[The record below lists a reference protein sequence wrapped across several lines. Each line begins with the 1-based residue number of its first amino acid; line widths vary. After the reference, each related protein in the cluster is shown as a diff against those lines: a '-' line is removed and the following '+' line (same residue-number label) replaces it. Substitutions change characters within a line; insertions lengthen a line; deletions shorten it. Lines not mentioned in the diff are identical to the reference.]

1 MHKSLK
7 KFIVFIPVA
16 LLGLFYLRDNYEE
29 FNRRVSEKRLLIL
42 GMSFFILYA
51 WIFFETIRR
60 KQNSLFAILTQSSFF
75 LYIFMVLSLTGY
87 FILFREISVNNW
99 YENMIMRIER
109 EDHVNL
115 ELFKMFRIYE
125 FSNKQIMG
133 NLVMLFPLGIYIPL
147 LYTRLS
153 GFIAVFIISLL
164 FSLLIESFQ
173 LVTRFRSADVD
184 DVMLNT
190 IGACVGYAVF
200 IIVKKGVGWNKV
212 EKVERV
218 DRVESVL

>member
-7 KFIVFIPVA
+7 KFIVIIPVV
-16 LLGLFYLRDNYEE
+16 LLGFFYLRDNYEE
-29 FNRRVSEKRLLIL
+29 FNRRVSEKRLLFL

-115 ELFKMFRIYE
+115 ELLKMFRIYE

-147 LYTRLS
+147 LYPRLS
-153 GFIAVFIISLL
+153 GFFAVVSFCCSVRNLKSPVTTVAGEMI
-164 FSLLIESFQ
+164 FVFPEVNAVAFNES
-173 LVTRFRSADVD
+173 
-184 DVMLNT
+184 N
-190 IGACVGYAVF
+190 
-200 IIVKKGVGWNKV
+200 
-212 EKVERV
+212 
-218 DRVESVL
+218 

>member
-7 KFIVFIPVA
+7 KFIVIIPVV
-16 LLGLFYLRDNYEE
+16 LLGFFYLRDNYEE
-29 FNRRVSEKRLLIL
+29 FNRRVSEKRLLFL

-115 ELFKMFRIYE
+115 ELLKMFRIYE

-147 LYTRLS
+147 LYPRLS
-153 GFIAVFIISLL
+153 GFFAVVFISLL

-184 DVMLNT
+184 DVLLNT
-190 IGACVGYAVF
+190 LGACVGFLVF
-200 IIVKKGVGWNKV
+200 IIVKKGVGWNMV
-212 EKVERV
+212 EKVDKV